1 MRTKLFEVLQDQS
14 GMETVEW
21 AVLAAIIV
29 AGLVAVIT
37 TLGNNILTRF
47 TSLKNQLN

>member
-1 MRTKLFEVLQDQS
+1 MRKKLFELLRDQN

-37 TLGNNILTRF
+37 TLGNNVVTKF
-47 TSLKNQLN
+47 TNLKNATN